1 MPAATYHVVI
11 TVMDATKTEERS
23 VSATLTVVVQNV
35 PGAPLLSPVAQNRG
49 FSGNTQLD
57 DGSANGS
64 PITDYLVRWQGGEQ
78 SCGNVTSCRIG
89 NLHNGTT
96 YTFTVRARNAIG
108 WSPDS
113 NAVTGRPNRAPEP
126 PGQVQVRG
134 GHRSVEVSWNEPDY
148 AGSRPSSYTVQLQ
161 GPTVGRRRTP
171 G

>member
-35 PGAPLLSPVAQNRG
+35 PGAPLLSPVAAKPEDSAVTLNW
-49 FSGNTQLD
+49 TT
-57 DGSANGS
+57 GSANGS

-126 PGQVQVRG
+126 PDRC
-134 GHRSVEVSWNEPDY
+134 R
-148 AGSRPSSYTVQLQ
+148 
-161 GPTVGRRRTP
+161 
-171 G
+171 

>member
-1 MPAATYHVVI
+1 M
-11 TVMDATKTEERS
+11 
-23 VSATLTVVVQNV
+23 
-35 PGAPLLSPVAQNRG
+35 
-49 FSGNTQLD
+49 
-57 DGSANGS
+57 
-64 PITDYLVRWQGGEQ
+64 RWQGGEQ

-148 AGSRPSSYTVQLQ
+148 AARAQVSHRAIAGARRLDEDEHQGDGARHILRDRQQRDHRLERFSATVVANNEVGASVPSRLVSTRDVWGDPM
-161 GPTVGRRRTP
+161 PAK
-171 G
+171 